1 MVTNVP
7 DWICNFLLWTAIV
20 TTVVLTVDQFT
31 PILNGLTGLVVLGV
45 VLVLSLLWPNL
56 SR

>member
-31 PILNGLTGLVVLGV
+31 PILNGLTGLVDSVWSWCCRCFGQI
-45 VLVLSLLWPNL
+45 
-56 SR
+56 